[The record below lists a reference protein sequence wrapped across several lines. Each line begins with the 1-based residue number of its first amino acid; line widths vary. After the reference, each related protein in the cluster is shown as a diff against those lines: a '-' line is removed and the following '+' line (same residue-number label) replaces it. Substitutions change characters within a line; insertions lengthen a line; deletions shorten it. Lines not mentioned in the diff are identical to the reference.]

1 MRPPRDEDAPFI
13 AALYSLDSP
22 EPMPVERVLRE
33 LKTPTL
39 DREHDARVTDTASV
53 MLLRQGER
61 AWLRLAG
68 EVTPEL
74 LAWLEVRAR
83 EVGVTRLL
91 AATWN
96 VGGATAQLLES
107 SGYSPKA
114 FSLRMRI
121 ELEGRAFSPRF
132 PAGIAVR
139 TFREA
144 DAEHVYRTHL
154 ETFQDVSEPMRA
166 TFDEWSHSLLQP
178 VLPPGPLVSRRGRGR
193 ARRNR
198 ALRPARDGGRR
209 RPRRR
214 ARRTGTVARPRP
226 RTGAARTRFRRVRGA
241 RLPRRHPR
249 RRSRQ
254 PDRRRSTIRARWDAH
269 DAPARSI
276 REAARVS
283 HPPAMFPDCLAHPR
297 RGRPGQPFLTTLV
310 ARCCPVRQLLNYT
323 RTTQALPG
331 GTRS

>member
-1 MRPPRDEDAPFI
+1 MRPPRDQDAPFI
-13 AALYSLDSP
+13 AALYSRDWP

-33 LKTPTL
+33 LRAPTL
-39 DREHDARVTDTASV
+39 DRAHDARVTDTASV

-74 LAWLEVRAR
+74 LAWAEGRAQ

-114 FSLRMRI
+114 YSLRMRI

-132 PAGIAVR
+132 PDGIAVR
-139 TFREA
+139 TFREG

-166 TFDEWSHSLLQP
+166 TFDEWSHLLLQP
-178 VLPPGPLVSRRGRGR
+178 PLFHPDLWFLAEDGDELAGIALCDPHPTAADVGHVGALGVRAGWRGRGLGLALLEHAFAAFS
-193 ARRNR
+193 AR
-198 ALRPARDGGRR
+198 G
-209 RPRRR
+209 
-214 ARRTGTVARPRP
+214 
-226 RTGAARTRFRRVRGA
+226 F
-241 RLPRRHPR
+241 RRHPR

-254 PDRRRSTIRARWDAH
+254 PDRR
-269 DAPARSI
+269 
-276 REAARVS
+276 
-283 HPPAMFPDCLAHPR
+283 
-297 RGRPGQPFLTTLV
+297 
-310 ARCCPVRQLLNYT
+310 
-323 RTTQALPG
+323 
-331 GTRS
+331 